1 MISSFSDLL
10 IAATQQEQPQRL
22 LFVFASA
29 ELPDDVDA
37 TQAARF
43 AAGQGGALAPLL
55 CVDKLPDEVPDF
67 ASLRQESLQMGKA
80 WKVLFVSSM
89 SGRNGLP
96 PPSTAAQA
104 HLDAMVAAIKA
115 GRVDGLLAFDGEG
128 EMLKLD
134 RQ

>member
-29 ELPDDVDA
+29 ELPDDADA

-43 AAGQGGALAPLL
+43 AAKQGGALAPLM
-55 CVDKLPDEVPDF
+55 CVDKLPGEVADF

-80 WKVLFVSSM
+80 WEVLFVSSM

-96 PPSTAAQA
+96 PGSAAAQP
-104 HLDAMVAAIKA
+104 HLESMVAAIKA
-115 GRVDGLLAFDGEG
+115 GRIEGFLAFDGEG
-128 EMLKLD
+128 EMLKLY
-134 RQ
+134 R